1 MFLNNPSGTSMSPTL
16 FVFFAIET
24 TSNIPAERR
33 SSRRIV
39 TIYVNASYDIY
50 NMSDIIYTYII
61 LFVIHS
67 ITWRL

>member
-1 MFLNNPSGTSMSPTL
+1 MSPTL

-39 TIYVNASYDIY
+39 TIYVNAPYDIY
-50 NMSDIIYTYII
+50 NIKIFTFICYPYYNMEIS
-61 LFVIHS
+61 S
-67 ITWRL
+67 